1 MAHVSFLKHKS
12 TMNKSQ
18 KKELGKVVDDL
29 TSISS
34 TLESI
39 KDEEEMKKDNLPE
52 SLQYSSRAD
61 ELEQCVD
68 TLSEAIDSIEDAI
81 GTLRELT

>member
-1 MAHVSFLKHKS
+1 
-12 TMNKSQ
+12 MNKSQ
-18 KKELGKVVDDL
+18 RKELGKVVDDL

-39 KDEEEMKKDNLPE
+39 KDEEEIKKDNLPE
-52 SLQYSSRAD
+52 SLQFSAKAD
-61 ELEQCVD
+61 EFEQCVD

-81 GTLRELT
+81 GTLSELT